1 MIVTSVNEMRATDR
15 HVKGPG
21 WSSTRLI
28 VKADNVGYSVH
39 DTHVDEGAELHLH
52 YTNHIETNYCI
63 SGSGE
68 VVDVATGAIYPLG
81 PGSVYALNDHDEHI
95 VRAGKG
101 GLHLVCVFNPALVGN
116 ETHRADGSYAVS
128 ERVDHVV
135 INVGQNLDQARAQ
148 YARLGFQLTTRGHH
162 SLGSSNHLA
171 VFGSDY
177 FELLG
182 VEPQNVAK
190 FADGWNHPAG
200 LSGLVFKTSDAATLW
215 QQLTARQVPLEG
227 AGPADF
233 FRPVELHDN
242 RTRDARFR
250 TVRIAADRIPNG
262 RVFFCEHLTP
272 ELVWRP
278 EWQEHANGVTGILDY
293 VYVAKD
299 PAASA
304 AILDQAFGPG
314 VMSSVEHGLRLQ
326 AGEVSVFYLRPEG
339 VAARF
344 GVDAGTMPAQGERAV
359 ALTLR
364 TNSLQRARD
373 ALRSGGIQNVRE
385 IDGRIVVPAD
395 QAAGVILAFEA
406 R

>member
-1 MIVTSVNEMRATDR
+1 MIVTSVNEQRVTDR

-39 DTHVDEGAELHLH
+39 DTYVDEGAELHLH
-52 YTNHIETNYCI
+52 YTNHIETNYCV

-68 VVDVATGAIYPLG
+68 VVDVATGKIYPLG
-81 PGSVYALNDHDEHI
+81 AGSVYALNKHDQHI

-101 GLHLVCVFNPALVGN
+101 GLHLVCVFNPALVGD
-116 ETHRADGSYAVS
+116 ETHSADGSYPVS

-135 INVGQNLDQARAQ
+135 INVGQSLDQAQAQ
-148 YARLGFQLTTRGHH
+148 YAQLGFTLTSRGHH

-171 VFGSDY
+171 IFGSDY

-182 VEPQNVAK
+182 VEPHNVAK
-190 FADGWNHPAG
+190 FADGWDHPLG
-200 LSGLVFKTSDAATLW
+200 LSGLVFKTADAATLW
-215 QQLTARQVPLEG
+215 QQLAARQVPLEG
-227 AGPADF
+227 TGPSSF
-233 FRPVELHDN
+233 FRPVELRDN
-242 RTRDARFR
+242 QTHDARFR

-272 ELVWRP
+272 DLVWRP
-278 EWQEHANGVTGILDY
+278 EWQRHANGVNGILEY
-293 VYVAKD
+293 VYATHD

-304 AILDQAFGPG
+304 AVLERAFGPG
-314 VMSSVEHGLRLQ
+314 AVSDVEHGLQLQ
-326 AGEVSVFYLRPEG
+326 AGDVSVLYLLPEG
-339 VAARF
+339 IAARF
-344 GVDAGTMPAQGERAV
+344 GVDAKALPTLGERAV

-364 TNSLQRARD
+364 TSSLQRVRE
-373 ALRSGGIQNVRE
+373 ALRSGNVGHVRE
-385 IDGRIVVPAD
+385 FDRRIVVPAD
-395 QAAGVILAFEA
+395 QAAGVLLAFEE